1 MCVRVSDDV
10 GTFACSVA
18 DEEYRTLLQVFCEA
32 VFVDDDRCR
41 FGDLDVAQRSLGFA
55 RDDRRSA
62 GEYCCVDFHS
72 AGVYHRNDEAGIPDQ
87 VGDDI
92 VCVGDDIVCVG
103 DDIVCAGDAVAVVGD
118 GVYASRDA
126 VAGVAVAVIGDGVYA
141 SGDDV
146 VCAGDDIGAS
156 CDAVAGDAVA
166 GDAVAWCVVAVVG
179 DGVAGVAVVMDA
191 VAGCV
196 VAVVGDGVYAS
207 RDAVAEVAV
216 VMDAVAVVAR
226 DDCLSVIP
234 GLTGNLFHSL
244 GHQGVEG
251 TDGEQRLAGAEA

>member
-10 GTFACSVA
+10 GTFACPVA

-32 VFVDDDRCR
+32 VFIDDDRCR

-92 VCVGDDIVCVG
+92 VCVGDDIGCAG
-103 DDIVCAGDAVAVVGD
+103 DDIGASGDAVAG
-118 GVYASRDA
+118 DA
-126 VAGVAVAVIGDGVYA
+126 VAGVAVAEVA
-141 SGDDV
+141 V
-146 VCAGDDIGAS
+146 VM
-156 CDAVAGDAVA
+156 DAVAEVAVAEVAVVMDAVA
-166 GDAVAWCVVAVVG
+166 GDAVAWCAVAVVG
-179 DGVAGVAVVMDA
+179 DGVAG
-191 VAGCV
+191 
-196 VAVVGDGVYAS
+196 
-207 RDAVAEVAV
+207 DAVAEVAV
-216 VMDAVAVVAR
+216 VMDAVAGGAR
-226 DDCLSVIP
+226 LSVIP

>member
-92 VCVGDDIVCVG
+92 VC
-103 DDIVCAGDAVAVVGD
+103 
-118 GVYASRDA
+118 
-126 VAGVAVAVIGDGVYA
+126 
-141 SGDDV
+141 
-146 VCAGDDIGAS
+146 AGDDIGAS
-156 CDAVAGDAVA
+156 G
-166 GDAVAWCVVAVVG
+166 
-179 DGVAGVAVVMDA
+179 DA

-207 RDAVAEVAV
+207 RDAVAGSVVAEVAVAEVAVAGDDVAGDAVAEVAV
-216 VMDAVAVVAR
+216 VRDDVVCAGDDIGASGDAVAWCVVAWCVVAVVAR
-226 DDCLSVIP
+226 DDCMSVIP

-244 GHQGVEG
+244 GHQGVES